1 MCAGD
6 EPSPDKKEDEK
17 KKEEEKAEAARRQAT
32 INAAHAQAMNDPMVV
47 RAQQYARIAVIEAK
61 CAGHADIAAEALKGN
76 WDDTR
81 IANEI
86 ELKVLRAGRAEN
98 RAPAMHV
105 AGRGVDVGKA
115 IEATW
120 MLAGHVNEERLV
132 PHYGE
137 QNVSWARSRMRGM
150 GIRAL
155 FAHAARLQGVELP
168 EYHGN
173 WQEYIRPVLALWNR
187 ADAFSIQADGGASPV
202 SLPGI
207 LSNVAHKLLLEGYNF
222 VEQTWKVVS
231 KQGTLQ
237 DFKPHNRF
245 RLTNDMKF
253 KPLST
258 SGELQHGKLGEQAYI
273 IQGDT
278 EGIMFNLDRKL
289 IVNDDMSAFS
299 EIPKQVGRGAALA
312 INDAF
317 WTLFLS
323 NPDVSTQFKAPEG
336 LQTTTTPFWSYL
348 NGNQC
353 TGTGNTSAQNLATTS
368 ILSVAG
374 LATGYTAMLRQT
386 DPAGYVLGQEPKI
399 LLVPASLRFTA
410 ESLMISRIL
419 VSQLAAA
426 GAGALQPSENPLAG
440 KFQVAAS
447 AYLDNALY
455 TNASSTAWYLL
466 LDPNAGYDVIEA
478 AFLNGMQQPIVER
491 AEANFENLGIRF
503 RSWID
508 FGLALKEP
516 RGGMMMTG
524 AA

>member
-1 MCAGD
+1 MAERTAAYD
-6 EPSPDKKEDEK
+6 RI
-17 KKEEEKAEAARRQAT
+17 AQVEAACK
-32 INAAHAQAMNDPMVV
+32 
-47 RAQQYARIAVIEAK
+47 E
-61 CAGHADIAAEALKGN
+61 HADICASTLKGN
-76 WDDTR
+76 WDDQR
-81 IANEI
+81 IENEI

-98 RAPAMHV
+98 RAPAGHV
-105 AGRGVDVGKA
+105 AGRGVNVGKS

-120 MLAGHVNEERLV
+120 MLAGHCNEDRLAKE
-132 PHYGE
+132 YGE

-173 WQEYIRPVLALWNR
+173 WQEYIHPVLALWNR
-187 ADAFSIQADGGASPV
+187 SDAFSIQADGGASPV

-207 LSNVAHKLLLEGYNF
+207 LSNVAHKLLLEGYDHI
-222 VEQTWKVVS
+222 EQTWKVIS

-253 KPLST
+253 KPLNT

-289 IVNDDMSAFS
+289 IVNDNMSAFS
-299 EIPKQVGRGAALA
+299 ELPKQVGRGAGLA

-317 WTLFLS
+317 WALFLS
-323 NPDVSTQFKAPEG
+323 NPVISTKFNSPEG
-336 LQTTTTPFWSYL
+336 LVAGTAAFWSAA
-348 NGNQC
+348 NNNQC
-353 TGTGNTSAQNLATTS
+353 TGTAGTSAQNLGTTS

-374 LATGYTAMLRQT
+374 LATGYTAVLRQT

-399 LLVPASLRFTA
+399 LLVPASLRYTA

-419 VSQLAAA
+419 VSQLAPN
-426 GAGALQPSENPLAG
+426 GGSLQPSENPLAG

-455 TNASSTAWYLL
+455 TNASATAWYLL

-478 AFLNGMQQPIVER
+478 AFLNGMQTPIVER

-508 FGLALKEP
+508 FGLAMKEP

>member
-1 MCAGD
+1 M
-6 EPSPDKKEDEK
+6 
-17 KKEEEKAEAARRQAT
+17 
-32 INAAHAQAMNDPMVV
+32 
-47 RAQQYARIAVIEAK
+47 
-61 CAGHADIAAEALKGN
+61 
-76 WDDTR
+76 
-81 IANEI
+81 
-86 ELKVLRAGRAEN
+86 GR
-98 RAPAMHV
+98 
-105 AGRGVDVGKA
+105 A

-120 MLAGHVNEERLV
+120 MLAGRCNEDRLAKE
-132 PHYGE
+132 YGD
-137 QNVSWARSRMRGM
+137 QNVSWARSRMRGL

-168 EYHGN
+168 EYHGS
-173 WQEYIRPVLALWNR
+173 WQEYIQPVLALWNR
-187 ADAFSIQADGGASPV
+187 GDAFSIQADGGASPA

-207 LSNVAHKLLLEGYNF
+207 LSNVAHKLLLEGYNY
-222 VEQTWKVVS
+222 VEQTWKAIS

-245 RLTNDMKF
+245 RLTNDMRF
-253 KPLST
+253 QPLNT

-273 IQGDT
+273 VQGDT
-278 EGIMFNLDRKL
+278 SGIMFNLDRKL

-312 INDAF
+312 INNAF

-323 NPDVSTQFKAPEG
+323 NPLLSTQFKSPEG
-336 LQTTTTPFWSYL
+336 LATTTANFFSVT
-348 NGNQC
+348 NNNQC
-353 TGTGNTSAQNLATTS
+353 TGTAGTSAQGLGTTS

-399 LLVPASLRFTA
+399 LLVPASLRYTA

-426 GAGALQPSENPLAG
+426 GGSLQPSENPLAG

-447 AYLDNALY
+447 AYLDNATF
-455 TNASSTAWYLL
+455 TNYSTTAWYLL

-508 FGLALKEP
+508 MGFALKEP